1 VGARPLKSEC
11 AIRLLHGTWRKQSMQ
26 SEVGDWERYIKER
39 ARMLVAA
46 RLAGQTLEPSEVSV
60 AIARFNLVAN
70 WCTSEVGYRFLT
82 CVCPC

>member
-1 VGARPLKSEC
+1 
-11 AIRLLHGTWRKQSMQ
+11 MQ

-70 WCTSEVGYRFLT
+70 WCTSEVGYCF
-82 CVCPC
+82 